1 MKRGPEG
8 KERRRRT
15 RQALLFWFILEE
27 KGRENRGFFFVLFF
41 SFPEEVNRGEQ
52 ANNTPIECEL
62 GFNNGPLND
71 TQKGAYKRINCG
83 ECQLLIFFS
92 RENKKLR
99 EG

>member
-1 MKRGPEG
+1 M
-8 KERRRRT
+8 
-15 RQALLFWFILEE
+15 
-27 KGRENRGFFFVLFF
+27 
-41 SFPEEVNRGEQ
+41 NRGEQ